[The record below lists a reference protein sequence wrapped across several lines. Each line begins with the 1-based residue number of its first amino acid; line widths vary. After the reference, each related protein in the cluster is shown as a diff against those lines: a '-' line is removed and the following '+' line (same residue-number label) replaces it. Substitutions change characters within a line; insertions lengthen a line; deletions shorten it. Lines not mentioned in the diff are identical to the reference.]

1 MGFGILSP
9 KVDFVFKKI
18 FGNEK
23 HPNILISFLN
33 AVIKPTDL
41 IKSVQIKNTD
51 IEKEH
56 IEDKYSRLDI
66 KAVTN
71 NGEHINIEIQVKN
84 SLRSFRQRYILAT
97 ATDTSVAQNKY
108 NMINRSLYYW
118 SKMYEGQLTKGQDYD
133 TLSRTICINILDFK
147 YLKNDNFHNCYRLK
161 EKNTNEEL
169 TDVMELHFIEIPKLR
184 KLENSEDISDMLE
197 AWITFIESPTSEL
210 IDKLEMSSDE
220 IKEAKEELLR
230 LSGNDKE
237 RERYEKRFE
246 SLLEQNSLLANA
258 ERKGLQ
264 KGIEK
269 GIQKGIQKGL
279 KEGLKE
285 GENRKAI
292 EIAKKAIDNNL
303 DDSTIKII
311 TGLSLEEIKELKT
324 KR

>member
-1 MGFGILSP
+1 MSFGILSP

-84 SLRSFRQRYILAT
+84 E
-97 ATDTSVAQNKY
+97 Y
-108 NMINRSLYYW
+108 NMIKRSLYYW

-197 AWITFIESPTSEL
+197 AWITFIERPTSEL

-264 KGIEK
+264 KGI
-269 GIQKGIQKGL
+269 QKGIEKGK
-279 KEGLKE
+279 KEGI
-285 GENRKAI
+285 I
-292 EIAKKAIDNNL
+292 EIAKNLLDIL
-303 DDSTIKII
+303 DDKTIAIK
-311 TGLSLEEIKELKT
+311 TGLSLEEIKELRNK
-324 KR
+324 K

>member
-1 MGFGILSP
+1 MSFGILSP

-84 SLRSFRQRYILAT
+84 E
-97 ATDTSVAQNKY
+97 Y
-108 NMINRSLYYW
+108 NMIKRSLYYW

-258 ERKGLQ
+258 ERKGL
-264 KGIEK
+264 EK
-269 GIQKGIQKGL
+269 GK

-285 GENRKAI
+285 GGENRKAI
-292 EIAKKAIDNNL
+292 EIAKML
-303 DDSTIKII
+303 
-311 TGLSLEEIKELKT
+311 
-324 KR
+324 

>member
-1 MGFGILSP
+1 MSFGILSP

-84 SLRSFRQRYILAT
+84 E
-97 ATDTSVAQNKY
+97 Y
-108 NMINRSLYYW
+108 NMIKRSLYYW

-220 IKEAKEELLR
+220 IKEAKEELVR

-264 KGIEK
+264 KGI
-269 GIQKGIQKGL
+269 QKGIEKGK
-279 KEGLKE
+279 KEGI
-285 GENRKAI
+285 I
-292 EIAKKAIDNNL
+292 EIAKNLLDIL
-303 DDSTIKII
+303 DDKTIAIK
-311 TGLSLEEIKELKT
+311 TGLSLEEIKELRNK
-324 KR
+324 K

>member
-1 MGFGILSP
+1 MSFGILSP

-23 HPNILISFLN
+23 HPKILISFLN

-66 KAVTN
+66 KAITN

-84 SLRSFRQRYILAT
+84 E
-97 ATDTSVAQNKY
+97 Y
-108 NMINRSLYYW
+108 NMIKRSLYYW

-237 RERYEKRFE
+237 REMYEKRFE

-264 KGIEK
+264 KGLQKWLQKGIEK
-269 GIQKGIQKGL
+269 GK

-285 GENRKAI
+285 GAKQEKILIAI
-292 EIAKKAIDNNL
+292 NLIKNGLDNEL
-303 DDSTIKII
+303 IKNT
-311 TGLSLEEIKELKT
+311 TGLSIKEITELRNK
-324 KR
+324 K

>member
-1 MGFGILSP
+1 MSFGILSP

-84 SLRSFRQRYILAT
+84 E
-97 ATDTSVAQNKY
+97 Y
-108 NMINRSLYYW
+108 NMIKRSLYYW
-118 SKMYEGQLTKGQDYD
+118 SKMYEGQLKKGQDYD

-184 KLENSEDISDMLE
+184 KLENTEDISDMLE

-264 KGIEK
+264 KGIQKGIEK
-269 GIQKGIQKGL
+269 GIQKGIEKGK
-279 KEGLKE
+279 KEGI
-285 GENRKAI
+285 I
-292 EIAKKAIDNNL
+292 EIAKNLLDIL
-303 DDSTIKII
+303 DDKTIAIK
-311 TGLSLEEIKELKT
+311 TGLSLEEIKELRNK
-324 KR
+324 K

>member
-1 MGFGILSP
+1 MSFGILSP

-66 KAVTN
+66 KAITN
-71 NGEHINIEIQVKN
+71 NGEQINIEIQVKN
-84 SLRSFRQRYILAT
+84 E
-97 ATDTSVAQNKY
+97 Y
-108 NMINRSLYYW
+108 NMIKRSLYYW

-210 IDKLEMSSDE
+210 IDKLEKSLDE

-269 GIQKGIQKGL
+269 GK
-279 KEGLKE
+279 KEGAKQEKIL
-285 GENRKAI
+285 
-292 EIAKKAIDNNL
+292 IAKNLLDIL
-303 DDSTIKII
+303 DDETISKKI
-311 TGLSLEEIKELKT
+311 GLSLKEIKELRNK
-324 KR
+324 K

>member
-1 MGFGILSP
+1 MSFGILSP

-66 KAVTN
+66 KAITN

-84 SLRSFRQRYILAT
+84 E
-97 ATDTSVAQNKY
+97 Y
-108 NMINRSLYYW
+108 NMIKRSLYYW

-220 IKEAKEELLR
+220 IKEAKEELVR

-258 ERKGLQ
+258 ERKG
-264 KGIEK
+264 
-269 GIQKGIQKGL
+269 
-279 KEGLKE
+279 
-285 GENRKAI
+285 ENRKAI
-292 EIAKKAIDNNL
+292 EIAKNLIKNGLDNEL
-303 DDSTIKII
+303 IKNT
-311 TGLSLEEIKELKT
+311 TGLSLEVIKELRNK
-324 KR
+324 K

>member
-1 MGFGILSP
+1 MSFGILSP

-84 SLRSFRQRYILAT
+84 E
-97 ATDTSVAQNKY
+97 Y
-108 NMINRSLYYW
+108 NMIKRSLYYW

-184 KLENSEDISDMLE
+184 KLENTEDISDMLE

-220 IKEAKEELLR
+220 IKEAKEELVR

-258 ERKGLQ
+258 EK
-264 KGIEK
+264 K
-269 GIQKGIQKGL
+269 
-279 KEGLKE
+279 

-292 EIAKKAIDNNL
+292 EIAKNLLDIL
-303 DDSTIKII
+303 DDETISKK
-311 TGLSLEEIKELKT
+311 TGLSLEEIKEIRK
-324 KR
+324 KNKD

>member
-1 MGFGILSP
+1 MSFGILSP

-84 SLRSFRQRYILAT
+84 E
-97 ATDTSVAQNKY
+97 Y
-108 NMINRSLYYW
+108 NMIKRSLYYW
-118 SKMYEGQLTKGQDYD
+118 SKMYQVQLTKGKDYD

-161 EKNTNEEL
+161 EKTTNEEL

-258 ERKGLQ
+258 ERKGL
-264 KGIEK
+264 EK
-269 GIQKGIQKGL
+269 GK
-279 KEGLKE
+279 KE

-292 EIAKKAIDNNL
+292 EIAINLIKNGLDNELIRN
-303 DDSTIKII
+303 T
-311 TGLSLEEIKELKT
+311 TGLSLEVIKELRNKN
-324 KR
+324 KA

>member
-84 SLRSFRQRYILAT
+84 E
-97 ATDTSVAQNKY
+97 Y
-108 NMINRSLYYW
+108 NMIKRSLYYW

-210 IDKLEMSSDE
+210 IDKLEMSLDE

-264 KGIEK
+264 KGI
-269 GIQKGIQKGL
+269 QK
-279 KEGLKE
+279 GLKE

>member
-1 MGFGILSP
+1 MSFGILSP

-84 SLRSFRQRYILAT
+84 E
-97 ATDTSVAQNKY
+97 Y
-108 NMINRSLYYW
+108 NMIKRSLYYW

-230 LSGNDKE
+230 LSGNNKE

-264 KGIEK
+264 KGLEKGLQKGIEK
-269 GIQKGIQKGL
+269 GLQKGIEKGK

-285 GENRKAI
+285 GAKKEKI
-292 EIAKKAIDNNL
+292 LIAKNLLDVL
-303 DDSTIKII
+303 DDETISNK
-311 TGLSLEEIKELKT
+311 TGLSLKEIKELRNKN
-324 KR
+324 KA

>member
-1 MGFGILSP
+1 MSFGILSP

-84 SLRSFRQRYILAT
+84 E
-97 ATDTSVAQNKY
+97 Y
-108 NMINRSLYYW
+108 NMIKRSLYYW

-230 LSGNDKE
+230 LSGNNKE

-264 KGIEK
+264 KGLEKGLQKGIEK
-269 GIQKGIQKGL
+269 GK

-285 GENRKAI
+285 GAKQEKILIAI
-292 EIAKKAIDNNL
+292 NLIKNGLDNEL
-303 DDSTIKII
+303 IKNT
-311 TGLSLEEIKELKT
+311 TGLSIKEITELRNK
-324 KR
+324 K

>member
-1 MGFGILSP
+1 MSFGILSP

-84 SLRSFRQRYILAT
+84 E
-97 ATDTSVAQNKY
+97 Y
-108 NMINRSLYYW
+108 NMIKRSLYYW

-184 KLENSEDISDMLE
+184 KLENTEDISDMLE

-269 GIQKGIQKGL
+269 GK

-292 EIAKKAIDNNL
+292 EIAINLIKNGLDNEL
-303 DDSTIKII
+303 IKNT
-311 TGLSLEEIKELKT
+311 TGLSIKEIMQLRNK
-324 KR
+324 K

>member
-1 MGFGILSP
+1 MSFGILSP

-84 SLRSFRQRYILAT
+84 E
-97 ATDTSVAQNKY
+97 Y
-108 NMINRSLYYW
+108 NMIKRSLYYW

-269 GIQKGIQKGL
+269 GKKEGLKKGL
-279 KEGLKE
+279 KEGAKQEKILI
-285 GENRKAI
+285 AI
-292 EIAKKAIDNNL
+292 NLIKNGLDNEL
-303 DDSTIKII
+303 IKNT
-311 TGLSLEEIKELKT
+311 TGLSIKEITEL
-324 KR
+324 RQ

>member
-1 MGFGILSP
+1 MSFGILSP

-84 SLRSFRQRYILAT
+84 E
-97 ATDTSVAQNKY
+97 Y
-108 NMINRSLYYW
+108 NMIKRSLYYW

-197 AWITFIESPTSEL
+197 AWITFIERPTSEL

-258 ERKGLQ
+258 ERKGL
-264 KGIEK
+264 EK
-269 GIQKGIQKGL
+269 GK

-292 EIAKKAIDNNL
+292 EIAINLIKNGLDNEL
-303 DDSTIKII
+303 IKNT
-311 TGLSLEEIKELKT
+311 TGLSIKEIMQLRNK
-324 KR
+324 K

>member
-1 MGFGILSP
+1 MSFGILSP

-66 KAVTN
+66 KAITN
-71 NGEHINIEIQVKN
+71 NGEQINIEIQVKN
-84 SLRSFRQRYILAT
+84 E
-97 ATDTSVAQNKY
+97 Y
-108 NMINRSLYYW
+108 NMIKRSLYYW

-269 GIQKGIQKGL
+269 GK
-279 KEGLKE
+279 KE
-285 GENRKAI
+285 GESRKTI
-292 EIAKKAIDNNL
+292 EIAINLIKNGLDNEL
-303 DDSTIKII
+303 IKNT
-311 TGLSLEEIKELKT
+311 TGLSIKEIKELRNK
-324 KR
+324 K

>member
-1 MGFGILSP
+1 MSFGILSP

-66 KAVTN
+66 KAITN

-84 SLRSFRQRYILAT
+84 E
-97 ATDTSVAQNKY
+97 Y
-108 NMINRSLYYW
+108 NMIKRSLYYW

-161 EKNTNEEL
+161 EKTTNEEL

-264 KGIEK
+264 KGLEK
-269 GIQKGIQKGL
+269 GK

-285 GENRKAI
+285 GAKKEKI
-292 EIAKKAIDNNL
+292 LIAKNLLDVL
-303 DDSTIKII
+303 DDETISNK
-311 TGLSLEEIKELKT
+311 TGLSLKEIKELRNK
-324 KR
+324 K

>member
-1 MGFGILSP
+1 MSFGILSP

-66 KAVTN
+66 KAITN
-71 NGEHINIEIQVKN
+71 NGEYINIEIQVKN
-84 SLRSFRQRYILAT
+84 E
-97 ATDTSVAQNKY
+97 Y
-108 NMINRSLYYW
+108 NMIKRSLYYW

-246 SLLEQNSLLANA
+246 SILEQNSLLANA
-258 ERKGLQ
+258 ERKGLER
-264 KGIEK
+264 GIM
-269 GIQKGIQKGL
+269 
-279 KEGLKE
+279 EGKL
-285 GENRKAI
+285 
-292 EIAKKAIDNNL
+292 EIAKNAIKNNL
-303 DDSTIKII
+303 DDNTIKII
-311 TGLSLEEIKELKT
+311 TGLSLEEIKELRNK
-324 KR
+324 K

>member
-1 MGFGILSP
+1 MSFGILSP

-66 KAVTN
+66 KAITN

-84 SLRSFRQRYILAT
+84 E
-97 ATDTSVAQNKY
+97 Y
-108 NMINRSLYYW
+108 NMIKRSLYYW

-210 IDKLEMSSDE
+210 IDKLEMSLDE
-220 IKEAKEELLR
+220 IKEAKEELVR

-258 ERKGLQ
+258 ERKGLEKGLQ

-269 GIQKGIQKGL
+269 GK
-279 KEGLKE
+279 KEGAKQEKIL
-285 GENRKAI
+285 
-292 EIAKKAIDNNL
+292 IAKNLLDVL
-303 DDSTIKII
+303 DDETISNK
-311 TGLSLEEIKELKT
+311 TGLSLKEIKELRNK
-324 KR
+324 K

>member
-84 SLRSFRQRYILAT
+84 E
-97 ATDTSVAQNKY
+97 Y
-108 NMINRSLYYW
+108 NMIKRSLYYW

-161 EKNTNEEL
+161 EKTTNEEL

-197 AWITFIESPTSEL
+197 AWITFIASPPSEV
-210 IDKLEMSSDE
+210 IDKLEKSSDE
-220 IKEAKEELLR
+220 IKEAKEELVR

-237 RERYEKRFE
+237 
-246 SLLEQNSLLANA
+246 
-258 ERKGLQ
+258 
-264 KGIEK
+264 
-269 GIQKGIQKGL
+269 
-279 KEGLKE
+279 
-285 GENRKAI
+285 
-292 EIAKKAIDNNL
+292 
-303 DDSTIKII
+303 
-311 TGLSLEEIKELKT
+311 
-324 KR
+324 

>member
-1 MGFGILSP
+1 MSFGILSP

-71 NGEHINIEIQVKN
+71 KGEHINIEIQVKN
-84 SLRSFRQRYILAT
+84 E
-97 ATDTSVAQNKY
+97 Y
-108 NMINRSLYYW
+108 NMIKRSLYYW
-118 SKMYEGQLTKGQDYD
+118 SKMYEGQLKKGQDYD

-220 IKEAKEELLR
+220 IKEAKEELVR

-258 ERKGLQ
+258 ERKGL
-264 KGIEK
+264 EK
-269 GIQKGIQKGL
+269 GK

-285 GENRKAI
+285 GAKQEKI
-292 EIAKKAIDNNL
+292 LIAKNAINNNL
-303 DDSTIKII
+303 DDNTIKII
-311 TGLSLEEIKELKT
+311 TGLSLEEIKELRNK
-324 KR
+324 K

>member
-1 MGFGILSP
+1 MSFGILSP

-23 HPNILISFLN
+23 HPKILISFLN

-84 SLRSFRQRYILAT
+84 E
-97 ATDTSVAQNKY
+97 Y
-108 NMINRSLYYW
+108 NMIKRSLYYW

-161 EKNTNEEL
+161 EKTTNEEL

-269 GIQKGIQKGL
+269 GK

-292 EIAKKAIDNNL
+292 EIAINLIKNGLDNEL
-303 DDSTIKII
+303 IKNT
-311 TGLSLEEIKELKT
+311 TGLSIKEITELRNK
-324 KR
+324 K

>member
-1 MGFGILSP
+1 MSFGILSP

-84 SLRSFRQRYILAT
+84 E
-97 ATDTSVAQNKY
+97 Y
-108 NMINRSLYYW
+108 NMIKRSLYYW

-210 IDKLEMSSDE
+210 IDKLEMSLDE
-220 IKEAKEELLR
+220 IKEAKEELVR

-264 KGIEK
+264 KGLQKGIEK
-269 GIQKGIQKGL
+269 GK
-279 KEGLKE
+279 KEGAKQEKILI
-285 GENRKAI
+285 AI
-292 EIAKKAIDNNL
+292 NLIKNGLDNEL
-303 DDSTIKII
+303 IKNT
-311 TGLSLEEIKELKT
+311 TGLSIKEITELRNK
-324 KR
+324 K

>member
-1 MGFGILSP
+1 MSFGILSP

-84 SLRSFRQRYILAT
+84 E
-97 ATDTSVAQNKY
+97 Y
-108 NMINRSLYYW
+108 NMIKRSLYYW

-184 KLENSEDISDMLE
+184 KLENTEDISDMLE
-197 AWITFIESPTSEL
+197 AWITFIERPTSEL

-264 KGIEK
+264 KGLQKGIEK
-269 GIQKGIQKGL
+269 GK

-285 GENRKAI
+285 GAKQEKILIAI
-292 EIAKKAIDNNL
+292 NLIKNGLDNEL
-303 DDSTIKII
+303 IKNT
-311 TGLSLEEIKELKT
+311 TGLSIKEITELRNK
-324 KR
+324 K

>member
-1 MGFGILSP
+1 MSFGILSP

-71 NGEHINIEIQVKN
+71 KGEHINIEIQVKN
-84 SLRSFRQRYILAT
+84 E
-97 ATDTSVAQNKY
+97 Y
-108 NMINRSLYYW
+108 NMIKRSLYYW

-246 SLLEQNSLLANA
+246 SILEQNSLLANA
-258 ERKGLQ
+258 EK

-269 GIQKGIQKGL
+269 GR
-279 KEGLKE
+279 KEGI
-285 GENRKAI
+285 I
-292 EIAKKAIDNNL
+292 EIAKNLILNGLDNDL
-303 DDSTIKII
+303 IIKS
-311 TGLSLEEIKELKT
+311 TGLSLKEITELRNK
-324 KR
+324 K